1 MHFDLRTIYFTGTS
15 VFAICTIVIVLIGYQ
30 SRNRIA
36 GIGFLAID
44 FAMQT
49 AAILLIMFRSAIPD
63 WMSISL
69 ANILVMVGSI
79 LGLMG
84 LERFVGKITSQTYH
98 S

>member
-49 AAILLIMFRSAIPD
+49 AAIL
-63 WMSISL
+63 
-69 ANILVMVGSI
+69 
-79 LGLMG
+79 
-84 LERFVGKITSQTYH
+84 
-98 S
+98 